1 MDAKSE
7 TINEIAMILEVLK
20 YSIGIFGRRPNWEGL
35 GVAAGTNWGVGSSNT
50 GWRGAIIAGGR
61 GDSWGWWWGGWTLII
76 RLVEVSRS
84 NGREEEERK
93 EGLGLVREVGK
104 VGCEAAVII
113 AFQILQSEVENGAH
127 YLVKLI

>member
-1 MDAKSE
+1 M
-7 TINEIAMILEVLK
+7 
-20 YSIGIFGRRPNWEGL
+20 
-35 GVAAGTNWGVGSSNT
+35 
-50 GWRGAIIAGGR
+50 
-61 GDSWGWWWGGWTLII
+61 
-76 RLVEVSRS
+76 SRS